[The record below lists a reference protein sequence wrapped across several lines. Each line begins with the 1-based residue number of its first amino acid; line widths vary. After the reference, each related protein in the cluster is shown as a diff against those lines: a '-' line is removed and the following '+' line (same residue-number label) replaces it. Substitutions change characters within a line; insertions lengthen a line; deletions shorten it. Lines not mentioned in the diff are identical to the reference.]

1 MSNSSSTDVDQD
13 ALVKSELSK
22 FIMEHTGLDALSS
35 IDEIVLSY
43 IIGVLETLGCAN
55 SPEDVFDVDEFA
67 EMMTA
72 YIPDFSNI
80 RRCLADSTYLNF
92 RRRLQCF
99 GQSFSVLEKS
109 QQQNISWGL
118 VRPTRNDK
126 GMLDNDSISL
136 ASGEL
141 RCSFLTITF
150 NRLISS

>member
-1 MSNSSSTDVDQD
+1 MTRNKDISLGVLNLEKVIGKRGNQFAVYRKNIEIVIMSNSSSTDVDQD

-80 RRCLADSTYLNF
+80 RRMSM
-92 RRRLQCF
+92 
-99 GQSFSVLEKS
+99 SK
-109 QQQNISWGL
+109 
-118 VRPTRNDK
+118 K
-126 GMLDNDSISL
+126 
-136 ASGEL
+136 EL
-141 RCSFLTITF
+141 HF
-150 NRLISS
+150 